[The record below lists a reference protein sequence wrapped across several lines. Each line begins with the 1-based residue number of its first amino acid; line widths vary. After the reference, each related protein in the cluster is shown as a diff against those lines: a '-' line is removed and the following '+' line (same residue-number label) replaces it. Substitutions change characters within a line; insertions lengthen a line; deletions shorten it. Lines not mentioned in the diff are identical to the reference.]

1 MVKLLRAHGYG
12 SHRDPAVIQS
22 FEVTNLKRLNRMT
35 SVKLVQLI
43 DCQGGPF
50 DLRSQGVTYAQLVTA
65 DGLRAIGRYADQV
78 GFCKNV
84 MIPRNADN
92 TLAQPTSVIRDAHRA
107 GLTVVGWT
115 FRRENSFLPAE
126 FQSSPTPA
134 DPGDL
139 IGEIRVFLKAGMD
152 QFFTDNPD
160 LGVAAV
166 RGR

>member
-1 MVKLLRAHGYG
+1 M
-12 SHRDPAVIQS
+12 
-22 FEVTNLKRLNRMT
+22 
-35 SVKLVQLI
+35 
-43 DCQGGPF
+43 
-50 DLRSQGVTYAQLVTA
+50 
-65 DGLRAIGRYADQV
+65 
-78 GFCKNV
+78 
-84 MIPRNADN
+84 
-92 TLAQPTSVIRDAHRA
+92 IRDAHRA